1 MEQAQVYS
9 RHDVYGVVRHKKGEA
24 SLSLQEQ
31 RRVQTQESL
40 ETVDV
45 NPQKN
50 RRPFSSWKSFA
61 VGVGITV
68 LIGIIATFLA
78 PLPILSVMGSLTVAL
93 LLGLT
98 WRTALGL
105 PEAYTGGVRF
115 SAQKLLRYG
124 IILTGVRLNFALVAS
139 SGVQVLIL
147 DALLIAFGVGI
158 VPLIAQKLGLSKRL
172 AFLIGVG
179 QSICGASAVG
189 AIAAL
194 FPDIDEDDVSLA
206 VAICGLIGTIGVLF
220 FTFGSHLLSL
230 PGGVYGLLTGSTLHE
245 IAQVVAAG
253 AAAGPKAADLAM
265 VVKLTRVMLLAP
277 VAMIVA
283 LVIAVKT
290 EKQSEQAERRHF
302 SWKKVPMPWFVFGF
316 LLVGIANSMGLFPK
330 GIANFILQA
339 SVFLLVMAMAA
350 MGLMVD
356 VKIIRRTG
364 LRALGV
370 AVLIFL
376 LFVAISSLIIWGMG
390 KL

>member
-1 MEQAQVYS
+1 
-9 RHDVYGVVRHKKGEA
+9 
-24 SLSLQEQ
+24 LSLQEREIA
-31 RRVQTQESL
+31 RRQESP
-40 ETVDV
+40 ETPDLS
-45 NPQKN
+45 PQKT
-50 RRPFSSWKSFA
+50 RRPVPSWKMFV

-78 PLPILSVMGSLTVAL
+78 PLPVLSIMGSLTVAL
-93 LLGLT
+93 LLGLV
-98 WRTALGL
+98 WRTTLGL
-105 PEAYTGGVRF
+105 PKAYAGGVRF

-124 IILTGVRLNFALVAS
+124 IILTGVRLNFALIAS

-147 DALLIAFGVGI
+147 DTLLITFGVGI

-206 VAICGLIGTIGVLF
+206 VAICGLIGTVGVLL
-220 FTFGSHLLSL
+220 FTFGSHFLSL

-283 LVIAVKT
+283 LVIAVRT
-290 EKQSEQAERRHF
+290 EKQTEQAERRHF
-302 SWKKVPMPWFVFGF
+302 NWKKVPMPWFVFGF
-316 LLVGIANSMGLFPK
+316 LAVGVANSVGLFPK
-330 GIANFILQA
+330 SIANLILQA
-339 SVFLLVMAMAA
+339 SVFLLVVAMAA

-356 VKIIRRTG
+356 VAVIRKTG

-370 AVLIFL
+370 AMLVFL
-376 LFVAISSLIIWGMG
+376 MFVTASSLIIWVMG
-390 KL
+390 KV